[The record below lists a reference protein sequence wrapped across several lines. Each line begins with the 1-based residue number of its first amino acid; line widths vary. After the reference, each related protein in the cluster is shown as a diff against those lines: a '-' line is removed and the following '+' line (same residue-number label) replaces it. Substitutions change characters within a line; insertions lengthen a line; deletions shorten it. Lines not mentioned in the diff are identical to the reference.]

1 MPDDKL
7 TSEYSDI
14 RTKYRNLL
22 TSKIFEKSEQIKN
35 EFKSFAKI
43 HGLSVSSIPDSLE
56 AYSGDKIK
64 IKLTFMTPQP
74 DRAQGLLTIFFT
86 SPKEFYLNIAHT
98 TEPLKE
104 IYPDEKVTSAALKD
118 IKNSYEDLLISDVY
132 ITSID
137 KDQLSSSGKEIRYS
151 HFIDIIEELYSEP
164 RKF

>member
-1 MPDDKL
+1 MPDNSL
-7 TSEYSDI
+7 SIEYSDI
-14 RTKYRNLL
+14 KTKYRNLL

-35 EFKSFAKI
+35 EFRSFAKI
-43 HGLSVSSIPDSLE
+43 NGLTVSSVPDSLE
-56 AYSGDKIK
+56 AYSGDKMK

-74 DRAQGLLTIFFT
+74 DRAQGQLTIFFT

-98 TEPLKE
+98 PEPLKE
-104 IYPDEKVTSAALKD
+104 IYPGENVTASNLKELKD
-118 IKNSYEDLLISDVY
+118 TYEDLLISDVY

-137 KDQLSSSGKEIRYS
+137 RDQLTASGKETRYS